1 MRPMPPKKFNDETC
15 QCLIENY
22 SKGLTITDCAD
33 IAGIDR
39 RTVHRWI
46 EKGEKA
52 RSGKYKDFYLGMQ
65 RARAKFKEHHHQ
77 KIADS
82 KDWRASQYLLQVTDS
97 DRYVVTE
104 KKQVKAD
111 VKSEVT
117 VNLLEK
123 MKQKREELNELR
135 SD

>member
-1 MRPMPPKKFNDETC
+1 MAKFNEETC
-15 QCLIENY
+15 KCIVDNY

-33 IAGIDR
+33 IAGVAR
-39 RTVHRWI
+39 ETVQRWMK
-46 EKGEKA
+46 KGETA
-52 RSGKYKDFYLGMQ
+52 RSGKYRQFHLDMLK
-65 RARAKFKEHHHQ
+65 ARAKFKEHHHQ

-97 DRYVVTE
+97 NRYVVTE

-117 VNLLEK
+117 INLLEK
-123 MKQKREELNELR
+123 MKQKRSELNDL
-135 SD
+135 DKP